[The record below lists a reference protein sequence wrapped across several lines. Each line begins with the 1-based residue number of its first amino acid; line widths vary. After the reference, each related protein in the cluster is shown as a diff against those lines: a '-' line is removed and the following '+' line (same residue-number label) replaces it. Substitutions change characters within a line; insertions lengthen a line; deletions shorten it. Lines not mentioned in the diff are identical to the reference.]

1 MKQYITK
8 SFLLFA
14 TFMVL
19 LILILLLN
27 GTLTKFN
34 IDSSILHFANAF
46 FFILSLLSFLLQSR
60 SLQNKNPNVF
70 IRSIMGGMMLKMF
83 ATVIAVFIYVS
94 INDGV
99 FNKKGLFISLFFY
112 LIYLAIEVKVIM
124 QLNSS
129 KNA

>member
-1 MKQYITK
+1 
-8 SFLLFA
+8 
-14 TFMVL
+14 
-19 LILILLLN
+19 
-27 GTLTKFN
+27 
-34 IDSSILHFANAF
+34 
-46 FFILSLLSFLLQSR
+46 
-60 SLQNKNPNVF
+60 
-70 IRSIMGGMMLKMF
+70 MGGMMLKMF